1 MEGGDIDTTDA
12 ATWMLPAPAAPPAP
26 APTTTSPDDRPPKH
40 FAQWSAQVQAY
51 EEKTVDGVK
60 RVFPTEKL
68 LGAEDVLARLWHEH
82 TKTKE
87 YKPLGLGE
95 IVARRTWT
103 AGMDLNTMA
112 AGRSSSSS
120 GAKAI
125 KLIDGNLV
133 TEDTDEWTPKGIML
147 TIDGIEAS
155 RWAWIICGFDEER
168 RIDRF
173 ANWFIERARSKQASI
188 PAVQSYWADSMWKL
202 CADMRRGL
210 TFGEATDRIM
220 KDTGAWNEHVI
231 AHAAAAARQ
240 RPAPPTK
247 ESMGPT
253 GPPRPMVKSPGKA
266 GRGAGGPRR
275 RPTAQTT
282 TKGDGRDG
290 QQQPPKGQTKGGG
303 RDDTGS
309 WKDHG
314 GRGGHQQKDWNAQ
327 AAQAYPTESPTAT
340 RSSCCPFS
348 TVSARP
354 PAGLG
359 PRGQTGGHVRLGDG
373 SGGQAVA
380 KAQLPGLNDDDPAT
394 DVIEKVD
401 PWAAASS
408 SSPRRRHARTFPASP
423 TGRDTTAT
431 AAGCSCRRWSSCR
444 RSGGWWH
451 HGALASS
458 LRTSRWRQPT
468 PSRSRKPWAQ
478 HRCGSTR
485 PTSAGSGGHAF
496 GGSRRTGRG

>member
-1 MEGGDIDTTDA
+1 
-12 ATWMLPAPAAPPAP
+12 
-26 APTTTSPDDRPPKH
+26 
-40 FAQWSAQVQAY
+40 
-51 EEKTVDGVK
+51 
-60 RVFPTEKL
+60 
-68 LGAEDVLARLWHEH
+68 
-82 TKTKE
+82 
-87 YKPLGLGE
+87 
-95 IVARRTWT
+95 
-103 AGMDLNTMA
+103 
-112 AGRSSSSS
+112 
-120 GAKAI
+120 
-125 KLIDGNLV
+125 
-133 TEDTDEWTPKGIML
+133 
-147 TIDGIEAS
+147 
-155 RWAWIICGFDEER
+155 
-168 RIDRF
+168 
-173 ANWFIERARSKQASI
+173 RARSKQASI

-394 DVIEKVD
+394 DVIEKDFSRVTD
-401 PWAAASS
+401 GPGHHGDRGGLFLQTVEFMSEVRRLVA
-408 SSPRRRHARTFPASP
+408 PRRF
-423 TGRDTTAT
+423 GFIFENVEMAT
-431 AAGCSCRRWSSCR
+431 ADAEQITEALGAAPLWVDAADF
-444 RSGGWWH
+444 GWVGRPRLWWLS
-451 HGALASS
+451 AD
-458 LRTSRWRQPT
+458 
-468 PSRSRKPWAQ
+468 WA
-478 HRCGSTR
+478 RMTLD
-485 PTSAGSGGHAF
+485 PET
-496 GGSRRTGRG
+496 